1 MYGYGIPAYGST
13 QPTTPPQV
21 QATGPNPWAQQADN
35 RKLMYFAGGALLLF
49 LLLK

>member
-21 QATGPNPWAQQADN
+21 QATGPNPWARTDN